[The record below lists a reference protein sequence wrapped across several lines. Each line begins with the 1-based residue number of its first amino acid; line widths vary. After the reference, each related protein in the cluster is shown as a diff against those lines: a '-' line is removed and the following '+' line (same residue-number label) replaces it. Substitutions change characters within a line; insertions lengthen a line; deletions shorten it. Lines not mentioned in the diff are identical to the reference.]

1 MKKISNWA
9 ILALISLS
17 SCTHEF
23 NYDPTQ
29 EVKENA
35 EKCKLKVA
43 TYMRQMALNG
53 IVKIYEPY
61 TFSFLIS
68 RLSGIGNNINQ
79 IAKVANSTD
88 SIYEAD
94 ILSLK
99 EEFAEMKDQMQP
111 WLDYVTS
118 GEA

>member
-1 MKKISNWA
+1 MKRNIRKSVKFTSEE
-9 ILALISLS
+9 L
-17 SCTHEF
+17 
-23 NYDPTQ
+23 DK
-29 EVKENA
+29 VKENA
-35 EKCKLKVA
+35 EKCKLRVA

-53 IVKIYEPY
+53 IIKVYDPY
-61 TFSFLIS
+61 TFSIIVS

-79 IAKVANSTD
+79 IAKVANSTG

-94 ILSLK
+94 IVSLR

-111 WLDYVTS
+111 WIDYVTS

>member
-1 MKKISNWA
+1 MKRNIRKSVKFTSEE
-9 ILALISLS
+9 L
-17 SCTHEF
+17 TK
-23 NYDPTQ
+23 
-29 EVKENA
+29 VKENA

-53 IVKIYEPY
+53 IIKIYEPY

-79 IAKVANSTD
+79 IAKVANSTG

-94 ILSLK
+94 IVSLK
-99 EEFAEMKDQMQP
+99 EEFSEMKDQMQP